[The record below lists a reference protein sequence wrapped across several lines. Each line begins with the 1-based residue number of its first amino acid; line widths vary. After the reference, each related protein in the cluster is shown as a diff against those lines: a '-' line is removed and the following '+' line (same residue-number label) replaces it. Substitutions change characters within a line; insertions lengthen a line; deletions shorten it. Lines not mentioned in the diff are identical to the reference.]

1 MQISIDLSKLRF
13 EVYDGVAVLSEIES
27 ANLAKVVLSAIEK
40 DLTEDA
46 YASVF
51 ALLEDFDSLANA
63 ASVAASLR
71 DLKRAVVDRELTGGE
86 IDLLGKYAT
95 SPFAWVKNCA
105 LGILRDDASA
115 RDEWLDEVES
125 RGPTE
130 SDRIALV
137 SVRHHHRDE
146 MRVSQACNLLVKL
159 ATR

>member
-13 EVYDGVAVLSEIES
+13 EVYDGVAGFSEIES

-40 DLTEDA
+40 DLAEDA
-46 YASVF
+46 YTSVF

-71 DLKRAVVDRELTGGE
+71 DLKRAAVDRELTDGE
-86 IDLLGKYAT
+86 IDLLGKCAV
-95 SPFAWVKNCA
+95 SAFAWVKNRA

-130 SDRIALV
+130 SDRLALV

>member
-1 MQISIDLSKLRF
+1 MQISIDLNKLRF
-13 EVYDGVAVLSEIES
+13 EVYDGVAEFSEIES

-40 DLTEDA
+40 DLTDDA
-46 YASVF
+46 YTSVF
-51 ALLEDFDSLANA
+51 ALLEEFDSLANA

-71 DLKRAVVDRELTGGE
+71 NLKRAVLDRELTDGE
-86 IDLLGKYAT
+86 IDLLRRYAA
-95 SPFAWVKNCA
+95 SPFAWVKNRA
-105 LGILRDDASA
+105 LGILRDDASE